1 MSYLNTEL
9 AKLLRL
15 LRFIIVFLFV
25 VGIIMFIL
33 THIGILS

>member
-1 MSYLNTEL
+1 MSDLNTEL

>member
-1 MSYLNTEL
+1 MSDLNTEL

-25 VGIIMFIL
+25 VGIITFIL

>member
-1 MSYLNTEL
+1 MIDLNTEL